1 MNNIKLIIFDVDGTL
16 TDGKLYIGESG
27 EALKTFSVK
36 DGYAIV
42 NILPLLNITPIIITG
57 RASKILLARCN
68 ELGITNIYQGVKN
81 KIEKLKEIC
90 NEFDCG
96 FENVAYIG
104 DDLNDLECMQVC
116 GLKGCPADAMPEVK
130 NICDFV
136 ATRNGGE
143 GAVREFI
150 DYIKTLTK

>member
-1 MNNIKLIIFDVDGTL
+1 MNSLKLIVLDVDGTL
-16 TDGKLYIGESG
+16 TDGKLYFGENG
-27 EALKTFSVK
+27 EMIKAFNVK

-42 NILPLLNITPIIITG
+42 NILSQLNITPIIITG
-57 RASKILLARCN
+57 RASKILIARCN
-68 ELGITNIYQGVKN
+68 ELGITHIYQGVKN

-90 NEFDCG
+90 REFDCD

-104 DDLNDLECMQVC
+104 DDLNDLECMNVC
-116 GLKGCPADAMPEVK
+116 GLRGCPADAMPEIK
-130 NICDFV
+130 KICDFV

-150 DYIKTLTK
+150 DYMKALTK

>member
-27 EALKTFSVK
+27 EALKAFNVK

-42 NILPLLNITPIIITG
+42 NILPLHNITPVIITG
-57 RASKILLARCN
+57 RASKILLARCK
-68 ELGITNIYQGVKN
+68 ELSITHIYQGVKN
-81 KIEKLKEIC
+81 KLEKLKEIC
-90 NEFDCG
+90 KEFDCG

-116 GLKGCPADAMPEVK
+116 GLKGCPADAMPEIK
-130 NICDFV
+130 NICGFV
-136 ATRNGGE
+136 STRNGGE

-150 DYIKTLTK
+150 DYIKTLTE